1 MGATGYGNGSREFDR
16 DKLMAVKDWLDTG
29 KCLLGFHQGDWRPES
44 PARCVM
50 IQTCQRCGN
59 VNTRVEHSWSDWN
72 HASAQSCERS
82 RRCTHCAES
91 EKRTE
96 HTWEA
101 WSYHQDGSCQQSKRC
116 RICSEWNDESRI
128 EHQWGFWEYSERY
141 RAPLHS
147 CSRCGISASY
157 FADQK
162 VDEDELS
169 STNGDGARKELQ
181 ELLTDDR
188 GIEEL
193 LVRAEQRAGSSEPDV
208 SPAAGPDDDTSD
220 WRQQMGVLHQMY
232 QGLIASGQ
240 IGPERQAF
248 LTSILAELEA
258 ILGSPAPGLADKQI
272 RATRVQQLLSQMSD
286 AFLHPSRAQPVEEP
300 VAGSSRAALT
310 ELHANLHRYV
320 MTETSAGLLTG
331 EEGKA
336 LMALMG
342 RLRGSREALA
352 NPPSSADP
360 VKVETEVLR
369 PLALEVRNFS
379 LRHHLTLAQP
389 VWPSRAVG
397 QHANALFYS
406 GGSQIGALVAQVC
419 ASRQLRCLVPQADR
433 EPTSLRWDQLRE
445 SAVAVFDFTGYK
457 RAASLEEASP
467 IAAVAY
473 ELGIALALGRAAV
486 VVATDGQELPFDLD
500 IEPVCLNND
509 DSDVANLSA
518 AFDRALYGLQRG
530 AAGSS
535 VKSSIK
541 YLRDRF
547 AGHPSPHVRMSLETV
562 DDDATADPI
571 KARHLITSTSGFLGA
586 EALHILLPPW
596 PGQYPDT
603 SNKRCF
609 HVTAFGP
616 TWANS
621 TRRLVGDACGSQ
633 IEYIRGDGVLA
644 PDILRSIWDEICLAT
659 HVVVDLTGLNA
670 NVVLELGMAHTL
682 GRNVLLISQ
691 DQQVERYFR
700 AIAKH
705 RIHPYTLDTRSDAQP
720 LAAILQRFLA

>member
-1 MGATGYGNGSREFDR
+1 MGATGYGNGFPEFDCG
-16 DKLMAVKDWLDTG
+16 KVMAVKDWLDTG
-29 KCLLGFHQGDWRPES
+29 KCLLGFHQGDWRLES
-44 PARCVM
+44 PARCVL
-50 IQTCQRCGN
+50 IQTCDRCGT
-59 VNTRVEHSWSDWN
+59 VNQRIEHSWSDWN
-72 HASAQSCERS
+72 NAGAQSCELS
-82 RRCTHCAES
+82 RTCTRCAES
-91 EKRTE
+91 EKRIE
-96 HTWEA
+96 HNWEA
-101 WSYHQDGSCQQSKRC
+101 WTYRQDGSCNQSKRC
-116 RICSEWNDESRI
+116 QVCAEWNDENRI
-128 EHQWGFWEYSERY
+128 EHQWGVWEYSERY

-147 CSRCGISASY
+147 CGRCGLSACY
-157 FADQK
+157 FADQHIDQ
-162 VDEDELS
+162 DEVS
-169 STNGDGARKELQ
+169 STNGDVAGKEL
-181 ELLTDDR
+181 EEPISDDR
-188 GIEEL
+188 AIEEL
-193 LVRAEQRAGSSEPDV
+193 LARTERRAGNSEPDV
-208 SPAAGPDDDTSD
+208 TPVSGPDDDTSEALE
-220 WRQQMGVLHQMY
+220 QMGVLRQMY
-232 QGLIASGQ
+232 QGFIASGQ
-240 IGPERQAF
+240 IGSERQTF
-248 LTSILAELEA
+248 LTAILAELEE

-272 RATRVQQLLSQMSD
+272 RATRVQQLLSQMSE
-286 AFLHPSRAQPVEEP
+286 ALLHPSRAQAVEEP
-300 VAGSSRAALT
+300 VAGSTRAALS

-320 MTETSAGLLTG
+320 MTETSTGLLTG

-336 LMALMG
+336 LMTLMG

-352 NPPSSADP
+352 NLPASVDS

-369 PLALEVRNFS
+369 PLALEIRNFS

-389 VWPSRAVG
+389 VWPSRTVG
-397 QHANALFYS
+397 QHGNALFYS
-406 GGSQIGALVAQVC
+406 GGSQVGALVAQVC
-419 ASRQLRCLVPQADR
+419 AKRELRCLVPQADR
-433 EPTSLRWDQLRE
+433 EPASLRWDQLRE
-445 SAVAVFDFTGYK
+445 SAVAVFDFTGYT
-457 RAASLEEASP
+457 RAASSEQASP

-500 IEPVCLNND
+500 IEPICLNND
-509 DSDVANLSA
+509 DSDAANLSA

-535 VKSSIK
+535 VKPSIK

-547 AGHPSPHVRMSLETV
+547 AGHSSPHVRMSLETL
-562 DDDATADPI
+562 DDAAMSDPI
-571 KARHLITSTSGFLGA
+571 KARHLIASTSGFLGA
-586 EALHILLPPW
+586 EALQILLPAW

-603 SNKRCF
+603 ASKRCF

-644 PDILRSIWDEICLAT
+644 PDILRSIWDEICRAT

-705 RIHPYTLDTRSDAQP
+705 RIHPYTLKGSDAP
-720 LAAILQRFLA
+720 TLEATLQRFFT

>member
-1 MGATGYGNGSREFDR
+1 MGDTGYGNESREFR
-16 DKLMAVKDWLDTG
+16 GDKLMAVKDWLDSG
-29 KCLLGFHQGDWRPES
+29 KCLLGFHQGEWRLES
-44 PARCVM
+44 PARCVL
-50 IQTCQRCGN
+50 IQTCERCGT
-59 VNTRVEHSWSDWN
+59 VNQRIEHAWSDWN
-72 HASAQSCERS
+72 HAVAQSCERS
-82 RRCTHCAES
+82 RTCSRCAES
-91 EKRTE
+91 EKLIE
-96 HTWEA
+96 HNWGTWR
-101 WSYHQDGSCQQSKRC
+101 YLQDGSCQQSKRC
-116 RICSEWNDESRI
+116 QDCAEWNDENRI
-128 EHQWGFWEYSERY
+128 EHQWGVWEYSERY
-141 RAPLHS
+141 RAPLHN
-147 CSRCGISASY
+147 CGRCGLSASY

-162 VDEDELS
+162 VDQDPVS
-169 STNGDGARKELQ
+169 STNGDATSKKLRELIS
-181 ELLTDDR
+181 DDR
-188 GIEEL
+188 AIEEML
-193 LVRAEQRAGSSEPDV
+193 ARAERDLTPLTA
-208 SPAAGPDDDTSD
+208 PDDDTSEALE
-220 WRQQMGVLHQMY
+220 QMGVLRQMY
-232 QGLIASGQ
+232 QGLVASGQ
-240 IGPERQAF
+240 IAGERQAF
-248 LTSILAELEA
+248 LTCILAELEE

-272 RATRVQQLLSQMSD
+272 RATRVQQLLSQMSES
-286 AFLHPSRAQPVEEP
+286 LLNPSRAQPLEEA
-300 VAGSSRAALT
+300 VAGSSRAGLT

-320 MTETSAGLLTG
+320 MTETSTQLLTG

-352 NPPSSADP
+352 NLPTSADSL
-360 VKVETEVLR
+360 KVETEVLR
-369 PLALEVRNFS
+369 PLALEIRNFS

-397 QHANALFYS
+397 QHASSLFYS
-406 GGSQIGALVAQVC
+406 GGSHVGALVAQVC
-419 ASRQLRCLVPQADR
+419 ADRELRCLVPQADR
-433 EPTSLRWDQLRE
+433 EPASLRWDQLRE

-457 RAASLEEASP
+457 RGASLEEASA

-486 VVATDGQELPFDLD
+486 VVATDGQDLPFDLD
-500 IEPVCLNND
+500 IEPVCLSND
-509 DSDVANLSA
+509 DSDIVNLSA

-547 AGHPSPHVRMSLETV
+547 AGHPSRRVRMSLETL
-562 DDDATADPI
+562 DDEGMSDPI
-571 KARHLITSTSGFLGA
+571 KARHLITSTFGFLGA
-586 EALHILLPPW
+586 EALQILLPAW
-596 PGQYPDT
+596 PGQYPET
-603 SNKRCF
+603 ASKRCF

-621 TRRLVGDACGSQ
+621 TRRLVGEACGSQ

-644 PDILRSIWDEICLAT
+644 PDILRSIWDEICRAT

-682 GRNVLLISQ
+682 GRSVLLMSQ

-705 RIHPYTLDTRSDAQP
+705 RIHPYTLRGSDTPQFQAT
-720 LAAILQRFLA
+720 LQRFLT

>member
-1 MGATGYGNGSREFDR
+1 MGATGYGNGSREFDCG
-16 DKLMAVKDWLDTG
+16 KLMAVKDWLDTG

-44 PARCVM
+44 PAGCLL
-50 IQTCQRCGN
+50 IQTCQRCGT
-59 VNTRVEHSWSDWN
+59 VNQRVEHSWSDWN
-72 HASAQSCERS
+72 NANAQSCELLRS
-82 RRCTHCAES
+82 CSRCAES
-91 EKRTE
+91 EKRIE

-101 WSYHQDGSCQQSKRC
+101 WSYRQDGSCEQSKRC
-116 RICSEWNDESRI
+116 QVCAEWNDENRI
-128 EHQWGFWEYSERY
+128 EHQWGTWEYSERY

-147 CSRCGISASY
+147 CDRCGLSVSY
-157 FADQK
+157 FADQNI
-162 VDEDELS
+162 DENEVS
-169 STNGDGARKELQ
+169 STNSDRAPKQLKELMS
-181 ELLTDDR
+181 DDQP
-188 GIEEL
+188 IEEL
-193 LVRAEQRAGSSEPDV
+193 LARAERGDGSSEPDRTAV
-208 SPAAGPDDDTSD
+208 SGPDDDTSD
-220 WRQQMGVLHQMY
+220 WRQQMGVLRQMY
-232 QGLIASGQ
+232 QGFIASGQ
-240 IGPERQAF
+240 IGSERQTF
-248 LTSILAELEA
+248 LTAILAELEE
-258 ILGSPAPGLADKQI
+258 ILGGPALGLAEKQI
-272 RATRVQQLLSQMSD
+272 RATRVQQLISQMSE
-286 AFLHPSRAQPVEEP
+286 ALLNPSRAQPLEEP
-300 VAGSSRAALT
+300 GAGSSRAALT

-320 MTETSAGLLTG
+320 MTEMSAGLLTG

-352 NPPSSADP
+352 NLPASADS
-360 VKVETEVLR
+360 VKIETEVLR
-369 PLALEVRNFS
+369 PLALEIRNFS

-397 QHANALFYS
+397 QHGNAMFYS
-406 GGSQIGALVAQVC
+406 GGSQVGALVAQVC
-419 ASRQLRCLVPQADR
+419 ASGELRCLVPQADR
-433 EPTSLRWDQLRE
+433 EPASLRWDQLRE

-486 VVATDGQELPFDLD
+486 VVAIDGQDLPFDLD
-500 IEPVCLNND
+500 IEPVCLKND
-509 DSDVANLSA
+509 DSDVAMLSA

-535 VKSSIK
+535 VKSSVK

-547 AGHPSPHVRMSLETV
+547 AGHPSSHVRISLESL
-562 DDDATADPI
+562 DDQATADPI
-571 KARHLITSTSGFLGA
+571 KTRYLITSTCGFLGA
-586 EALHILLPPW
+586 EALQILLPAW

-644 PDILRSIWDEICLAT
+644 PDILRSIWDEICRAT
-659 HVVVDLTGLNA
+659 HLVVDLTGLNA

-705 RIHPYTLDTRSDAQP
+705 RIHPYTLRGSDAPALQ
-720 LAAILQRFLA
+720 AILQRFLT

>member
-1 MGATGYGNGSREFDR
+1 
-16 DKLMAVKDWLDTG
+16 MAVKDWLDTG

-44 PARCVM
+44 PAHCLL
-50 IQTCQRCGN
+50 IQTCERCGT
-59 VNTRVEHSWSDWN
+59 VNQRVEHSWSDWN
-72 HASAQSCERS
+72 HADAQSCELLRS
-82 RRCTHCAES
+82 CSRCAES
-91 EKRTE
+91 EKRIE
-96 HTWEA
+96 HNWDA
-101 WSYHQDGSCQQSKRC
+101 WSYRQDGFCDQSKRC
-116 RICSEWNDESRI
+116 QRCAEWGDENRI
-128 EHQWGFWEYSERY
+128 EHQWGIWEYSERY

-147 CSRCGISASY
+147 CGRCGLSASY
-157 FADQK
+157 FADQNIDQ
-162 VDEDELS
+162 DEASL
-169 STNGDGARKELQ
+169 TNGDGARKELE
-181 ELLTDDR
+181 ELISDDR
-188 GIEEL
+188 AIEEL
-193 LVRAEQRAGSSEPDV
+193 LARAERCAGSSEPDLTPV
-208 SPAAGPDDDTSD
+208 SGPDDDTSD
-220 WRQQMGVLHQMY
+220 WRQQMGVLRQMY
-232 QGLIASGQ
+232 QGFIASGQ
-240 IGPERQAF
+240 IGSERQTF
-248 LTSILAELEA
+248 LTAILAELEE
-258 ILGSPAPGLADKQI
+258 ILGSPAPALADKQI
-272 RATRVQQLLSQMSD
+272 RATRVQQLLSQMSE
-286 AFLHPSRAQPVEEP
+286 ALLHPSRAQPVEEP

-352 NPPSSADP
+352 NLPASADS

-369 PLALEVRNFS
+369 PLALEIRNFS

-406 GGSQIGALVAQVC
+406 GGAQVGALVAQVC
-419 ASRQLRCLVPQADR
+419 ASRELRCLVPQADR
-433 EPTSLRWDQLRE
+433 EPASLRWDQLRE

-457 RAASLEEASP
+457 RAASLEDASP
-467 IAAVAY
+467 TAAVAY

-486 VVATDGQELPFDLD
+486 VVAIDGQELPFDLD

-509 DSDVANLSA
+509 DGDVAMLSA
-518 AFDRALYGLQRG
+518 ALDRALYGLQRG

-535 VKSSIK
+535 VKSSVK

-547 AGHPSPHVRMSLETV
+547 AGHPSSHVRISLETL
-562 DDDATADPI
+562 DDEATADPI
-571 KARHLITSTSGFLGA
+571 KARYLITSTCGFLGA
-586 EALHILLPPW
+586 EALQILLPAW
-596 PGQYPDT
+596 PGQYPDA
-603 SNKRCF
+603 SNRRCF

-644 PDILRSIWDEICLAT
+644 PDILRSIWDEICRAT

-670 NVVLELGMAHTL
+670 NVVLELGIAHTL

-705 RIHPYTLDTRSDAQP
+705 RIHAYTLRGPDAPALQ
-720 LAAILQRFLA
+720 ATLQRFLT

>member
-1 MGATGYGNGSREFDR
+1 MGATGYGNGFREFGCG
-16 DKLMAVKDWLDTG
+16 KLMAVKDWLDTG

-44 PARCVM
+44 PARCLL
-50 IQTCQRCGN
+50 IQTCERCGT
-59 VNTRVEHSWSDWN
+59 VNQRVEHSWSDWN
-72 HASAQSCERS
+72 HADAQSCELLRS
-82 RRCTHCAES
+82 CSRCAES
-91 EKRTE
+91 EKRIE
-96 HTWEA
+96 HNWDA
-101 WSYHQDGSCQQSKRC
+101 WSYRQDGFCDQSKRC
-116 RICSEWNDESRI
+116 QRCAEWGDENRI
-128 EHQWGFWEYSERY
+128 EHQWGIWEYSERY

-147 CSRCGISASY
+147 CGRCGLSASY
-157 FADQK
+157 FADQNIDQ
-162 VDEDELS
+162 DEAS
-169 STNGDGARKELQ
+169 STNGDGARKELE
-181 ELLTDDR
+181 ELISDDR
-188 GIEEL
+188 AIEEL
-193 LVRAEQRAGSSEPDV
+193 LARAEQRAGSSEPNLTAV
-208 SPAAGPDDDTSD
+208 SDPDDDTSD
-220 WRQQMGVLHQMY
+220 WRQQMGVLRQMY
-232 QGLIASGQ
+232 QGFIASGQ
-240 IGPERQAF
+240 IGSERQTF
-248 LTSILAELEA
+248 LTAILAELEE

-272 RATRVQQLLSQMSD
+272 RATRVQQLLSQMSE
-286 AFLHPSRAQPVEEP
+286 ALLHPSRAQPVEEP
-300 VAGSSRAALT
+300 LAGSSRAALS

-320 MTETSAGLLTG
+320 MTESSAGLLTG

-352 NPPSSADP
+352 NLPASADS

-369 PLALEVRNFS
+369 PLALEIRNFS

-406 GGSQIGALVAQVC
+406 GGSQVGVLVAQVC
-419 ASRQLRCLVPQADR
+419 ASRELRCLVPQADR
-433 EPTSLRWDQLRE
+433 EPASLRWDQLRE

-486 VVATDGQELPFDLD
+486 VVAIDGQDLPFDLD
-500 IEPVCLNND
+500 IEPVCLKND
-509 DSDVANLSA
+509 DGDVAMLSA
-518 AFDRALYGLQRG
+518 ALDRALYGLQRG

-535 VKSSIK
+535 VKSSVK

-547 AGHPSPHVRMSLETV
+547 AGHPSSHVRISLETL
-562 DDDATADPI
+562 DDEATADPI
-571 KARHLITSTSGFLGA
+571 KARYLITSTCGFLGA
-586 EALHILLPPW
+586 DALQILLPAW
-596 PGQYPDT
+596 PGQYPDA
-603 SNKRCF
+603 SNRRCF

-616 TWANS
+616 TWANT

-644 PDILRSIWDEICLAT
+644 PDILRSIWDEICRAT

-670 NVVLELGMAHTL
+670 NVVLELGIAHTL

-705 RIHPYTLDTRSDAQP
+705 RIHPYTLRGPDAPALQ
-720 LAAILQRFLA
+720 ATLQRFLT